1 MEEDKK
7 AYLQK
12 RKQLD
17 AKRRQHKVERTRTDQ
32 EVRREQRE
40 QRYDLSTVQRT
51 VANMGLQTERAYDS
65 EIRYNQEMLRLEQRM
80 RESAQRHAG
89 KVRRQEEAAREKIQ
103 EETRRLNHVLAENRK
118 HNAEKY
124 AAASSVAQFDRMR
137 SNAEPSESS

>member
-1 MEEDKK
+1 
-7 AYLQK
+7 
-12 RKQLD
+12 
-17 AKRRQHKVERTRTDQ
+17 
-32 EVRREQRE
+32 
-40 QRYDLSTVQRT
+40 
-51 VANMGLQTERAYDS
+51 MGLQTERAYDS